1 MSVQF
6 GRWHFGGLPPA
17 TEYLQ
22 KASELLARYGPDGE
36 ARYSAPGVDIIYRP
50 FHTTRESRHEVQPQ
64 RLPSGAVLTWDGRL
78 DNRKDLVREFPK
90 RLSLESGDAEIAAAV
105 YEECGTHC
113 FARLIGDWALS
124 VWDPRERAL
133 VLAKDFLG
141 ARHLYYAHQNDQVAW
156 STILDPLVLLAG
168 KAFQLEEEYIAGWLA
183 RFPDAQLT
191 PYRGILAVRPSTF
204 VRITPQKQLIT
215 DYWSFKPRPTIRY
228 VREDEYEEHFRALF
242 GQAVH
247 RRLRSETTVIAD
259 LSGGM
264 DSSSIVCVADQL
276 IARNEADAPR
286 LETISYYDDSEPN
299 WNERPYIK
307 IVEELRGRIGCHID
321 LGAKAIPVVPQEWFA
336 STPSH
341 AAMRPLEADRQFSQ
355 HLETLG
361 SRVLLSGVGGDEFTG
376 GVPTPTP
383 ELADLLVRL
392 RAAEFAK
399 RLKAW
404 ALVKRQP
411 WFHLVIDVARR
422 FLPLAFAGLAERP
435 APPEWLNSVF
445 LKRHRR
451 ASSGY
456 RSRWLFT
463 GALPSFQEHLFA
475 VAALQRQLA
484 AFALPCQ
491 PVHEIRYPYLDRDLL
506 EFLCAIPREQ
516 LVRPGQRRSLMRRSL
531 AGIVPAELLNR
542 RRKAFAIRKPTI
554 HVAAQIPE
562 LFSNPSETL
571 FCAELGAVD
580 GHALL
585 KESER
590 ARRGDEVQVVALL
603 RAIQLEFWLREIGQR
618 GLLGGHAAWNAS
630 GSLREDRGTLR
641 PPSNSRPGTAMYERR

>member
-17 TEYLQ
+17 PEYLE
-22 KASELLARYGPDGE
+22 KASEFLARYGPDGE
-36 ARYSAPGVDIIYRP
+36 SRYSAPGVDIIYRA
-50 FHTTRESRHEVQPQ
+50 FHTTRESRHENQPQ
-64 RLPSGAVLTWDGRL
+64 RLPSGAMLTWDGRL
-78 DNRKDLVREFPK
+78 DNRNDLVREFPE
-90 RLSLESGDAEIAAAV
+90 RLSLESGDAEIAAAA

-124 VWDPRERAL
+124 VWDPRERTL

-141 ARHLYYAHQNDQVAW
+141 ARHLYYAHQRDHVAW
-156 STILDPLVLLAG
+156 STILDPLLLLAG
-168 KAFQLEEEYIAGWLA
+168 KPFQLEEEYIAGWLA

-191 PYRGILAVRPSTF
+191 PYHGILAVRPSTF
-204 VRITPQKQLIT
+204 VRITSQKQLLIS
-215 DYWSFKPRPTIRY
+215 YWSFNPRTAIRY
-228 VREDEYEEHFRALF
+228 AREEEYEEHFRAAF
-242 GQAVH
+242 GQAVR
-247 RRLRSETTVIAD
+247 RRLRSETTVIAE

-264 DSSSIVCVADQL
+264 DSSSIVCVAEQL

-299 WNERPYIK
+299 WNELPYIQ
-307 IVEELRGRIGCHID
+307 IVEKLRGRMGCHID
-321 LGAKAIPVVPQEWFA
+321 LGAKAIPALPQEWFA

-341 AAMRPLEADRQFSQ
+341 AAIRPPEADRQFSQ
-355 HLETLG
+355 YIETLG

-383 ELADLLVRL
+383 ELGDLMMRL
-392 RAAEFAK
+392 RAAELAK

-422 FLPLAFAGLAERP
+422 FLPLCLVGLAERP
-435 APPEWLNSVF
+435 APPEWLNSAF
-445 LKRHRR
+445 LKRQSR

-463 GALPSFQEHLFA
+463 GALPSFQEHLCA
-475 VAALQRQLA
+475 VAGLRRQLA
-484 AFALPCQ
+484 AAALPCQ

-506 EFLCAIPREQ
+506 EFVCAIPREQ

-554 HVAAQIPE
+554 HVTEQIPE

-571 FCAELGAVD
+571 FCAALGAVD
-580 GHALL
+580 AHALL
-585 KESER
+585 KEPER

-603 RAIQLEFWLREIGQR
+603 RAMQLEFWLREIGRR
-618 GLLGGHAAWNAS
+618 GLLGGRATRNAS
-630 GSLREDRGTLR
+630 VSLREDRGTSR
-641 PPSNSRPGTAMYERR
+641 PPSNSRPGTAIYERR